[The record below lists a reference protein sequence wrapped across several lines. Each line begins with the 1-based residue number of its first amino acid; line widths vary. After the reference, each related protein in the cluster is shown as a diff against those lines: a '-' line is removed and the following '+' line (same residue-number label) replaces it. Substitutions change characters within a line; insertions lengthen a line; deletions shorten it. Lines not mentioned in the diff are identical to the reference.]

1 MPPQYIYLLW
11 QRGLP
16 FFWIRNQLFSPCHL
30 RLPAGLTVSAG
41 VLNGAPYAECSNS
54 RSVTSAS
61 RSCTSKKRYIRDSS
75 HQHPTLRMLKIDFSI
90 ISCLVKRLSRK
101 FWENSP
107 ASPVLLIF
115 YGTGKY
121 KHFPIPLKLRKEKS
135 LSPAKGGTKFLAINY
150 WHSNLRSANT
160 KIKKIILLFLKLS
173 LCREY

>member
-41 VLNGAPYAECSNS
+41 VLNGAPY
-54 RSVTSAS
+54 
-61 RSCTSKKRYIRDSS
+61 SS
-75 HQHPTLRMLKIDFSI
+75 HQHPTLRMPKVNFSI

-160 KIKKIILLFLKLS
+160 KIKKIILLSLKLS